1 MSKRH
6 STDSGSGRVEPEGDY
21 GAVASMRPENIDSL
35 EHQKV
40 IVPKKGTLAKEIKST
55 VRETFFPDN
64 PLRGFNKE
72 TPKRRF
78 YMALTYLFPVLQWG
92 RGYNLLTF
100 KDDLIAGLTIGSLC
114 IPQDIGYAKLAGLP
128 PIYGLCKS
136 QNTLT
141 CLLTICTTQTY
152 SDICLYT

>member
-6 STDSGSGRVEPEGDY
+6 NNNNNNVGDTSPE
-21 GAVASMRPENIDSL
+21 R
-35 EHQKV
+35 QR
-40 IVPKKGTLAKEIKST
+40 ST
-55 VRETFFPDN
+55 VSIPEKGSFVTEIRSTLKETFFPDN
-64 PLRGFNKE
+64 PIRTLQKQ
-72 TPKRRF
+72 TPRERF
-78 YMALTYLFPVLQWG
+78 FTTIAYVFPVFNWAQ
-92 RGYNLLTF
+92 GYTLLNL
-100 KDDLIAGLTIGSLC
+100 KDDVIAGLTIGSLC